1 MTGDF
6 VDGSSA
12 TGVLAIVNSRMNTYY
27 YLIRSDKLTLQE
39 SLSGVVGGE
48 YFVSVFLV
56 EEDEMPFER
65 AASKPRAV
73 SVANS
78 EFQVRKYSLLS
89 TYIHCVI
96 R

>member
-12 TGVLAIVNSRMNTYY
+12 TGVLAIVSSNMNTYY

-39 SLSGVVGGE
+39 SISGVVGGE
-48 YFVSVFLV
+48 YIVSVFLL
-56 EEDEMPFER
+56 EEDGMPFER
-65 AASKPRAV
+65 VASKPRAV

-78 EFQVRKYSLLS
+78 EFQVRKCSLLS
-89 TYIHCVI
+89 TYIHMF
-96 R
+96 